1 MKYCLKQDPILWVQ
15 RSITRC
21 FRSFFVFRSTQV
33 SSHPWLTCSK
43 FPSLPSF
50 KMCNVKYVQRISSI
64 TPIYYMVT
72 SKISSGVIILYVD
85 PRPCHS
91 YTQASSHPL

>member
-72 SKISSGVIILYVD
+72 RSHLVSSSFMLIRGLVILTRKPALI
-85 PRPCHS
+85 RFE
-91 YTQASSHPL
+91 